1 MCDEWAKWGM
11 RGVTNGENWVR
22 DYYHYVVG
30 AAIDEYVERRVI
42 THSHQIDHTI
52 RSGGHL
58 LA

>member
-1 MCDEWAKWGM
+1 M
-11 RGVTNGENWVR
+11 R